1 MLGKKR
7 KKIPEQRAKVAPWR
21 LWKGLALPWEMPP
34 GWAFLDSVSHALG
47 LGKDHKVVIGCS
59 KGFLELNLA

>member
-7 KKIPEQRAKVAPWR
+7 KKIPEQGAKVVPRKLWLR
-21 LWKGLALPWEMPP
+21 LAVPWEVPP

-47 LGKDHKVVIGCS
+47 LGKDQRNVVGCR
-59 KGFLELNLA
+59 KGFLELSVA

>member
-1 MLGKKR
+1 MKKV
-7 KKIPEQRAKVAPWR
+7 PEHRAKVAPWR
-21 LWKGLALPWEMPP
+21 LWRRLPVPWEMPP

-47 LGKDHKVVIGCS
+47 LRKDHRDIVGCS